1 MVKSVSCFRLSNNHK
16 WWWWV
21 SSTVHIQFTADQY
34 SIAKCV
40 NWPRLDDRLNPV
52 VCTRRSSSSC
62 LCVFSLTQHH
72 NQTWQCHNHAWQCH
86 MSDVIMSC
94 VKHYTVTCQLWQ
106 CHSSFMKKDITMTQ
120 LRHDNVKSQTQSHMP
135 DMTTSHIWHDNV
147 TRWTLHCHMSDVT
160 MSCDTWQKDMTM
172 IQARHD
178 NVKSQTKSHMPD
190 MTTSYI
196 WHDNVTRWT
205 LHCTCQTWQCHVWYM
220 TKRHDN
226 DTSKTWQCHVL
237 NITMSHVL
245 NNITFNDLWL
255 TACSSKHPSLSFVVY
270 CVCLTGYIVYVS
282 MKMRNW
288 YHWHITMTPCCSH
301 GYR

>member
-1 MVKSVSCFRLSNNHK
+1 MVKWVSCFRLSNNHK

-72 NQTWQCHNHAWQCH
+72 NHTWQCH

-94 VKHYTVTCQLWQ
+94 IKHYTVTCQLWQ
-106 CHSSFMKKDITMTQ
+106 CHSSFMKKDMTMTQ
-120 LRHDNVKSQTQSHMP
+120 L
-135 DMTTSHIWHDNV
+135 
-147 TRWTLHCHMSDVT
+147 
-160 MSCDTWQKDMTM
+160 
-172 IQARHD
+172 RHD

-196 WHDNVTRWT
+196 WHDNVTCWT
-205 LHCTCQTWQCHVWYM
+205 LQCHMSDVTM
-220 TKRHDN
+220 SCVIHDK
-226 DTSKTWQCHVL
+226 KTWQWYKQDM
-237 NITMSHVL
+237 TMSKVRHKVICPIWQRHTSDMTMSRAEL
-245 NNITFNDLWL
+245 YTVTRL
-255 TACSSKHPSLSFVVY
+255 KQH
-270 CVCLTGYIVYVS
+270 YI
-282 MKMRNW
+282 
-288 YHWHITMTPCCSH
+288 
-301 GYR
+301 